1 MPQEDRE
8 FPHAEK
14 KTIADL
20 LRKYESLLT
29 LTPQRMRM
37 IVHAIE
43 ETLDKGL
50 QKDGQIVPMSELPP
64 DSKSRIESELTEQF
78 PHSSL
83 AYVSYNHWHVRTS

>member
-1 MPQEDRE
+1 M
-8 FPHAEK
+8 
-14 KTIADL
+14 ADL

-50 QKDGQIVPMSELPP
+50 QKDGQVVPMSKLQSMDLYTPKGIQTAHRTDILQSQP
-64 DSKSRIESELTEQF
+64 
-78 PHSSL
+78 SSL
-83 AYVSYNHWHVRTS
+83 A